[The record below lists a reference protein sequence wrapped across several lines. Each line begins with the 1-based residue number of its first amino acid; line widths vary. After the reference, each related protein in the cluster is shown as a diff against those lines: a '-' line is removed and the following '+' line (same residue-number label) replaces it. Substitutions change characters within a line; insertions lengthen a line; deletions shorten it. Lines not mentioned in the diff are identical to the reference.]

1 MNRKRQV
8 RSSLQERIG
17 QPDGLALPLA
27 VSGEWGEAGVN
38 RI

>member
-8 RSSLQERIG
+8 RSSLQERIC
-17 QPDGLALPLA
+17 QPVGLALPLA